1 MESLHSD
8 VIAAIAKAVPMD
20 PEIISMESTFEQLGI
35 DSLDVVNIVFRLE
48 DTFRIKIPDEFS
60 LTSLEDVRG
69 VTQAVESLLDR

>member
-1 MESLHSD
+1 METLQSD

-48 DTFRIKIPDEFS
+48 DTFSIKIPDEFS

-69 VTQAVESLLDR
+69 VTQAVESLLHR